1 MAGRLT
7 VCHLPRFICLR
18 LQYPNNLGCSVTKGM
33 LQRLLDKLRT
43 VSPLIQGIN
52 MSMVLSLC
60 DRLYK
65 SVAIVPE
72 DISLVLSKL
81 YTMLY
86 AKGEL

>member
-1 MAGRLT
+1 MAGKLT
-7 VCHLPRFICLR
+7 GCHLPRFICLR
-18 LQYPNNLGCSVTKGM
+18 LQYPNNLGCSVTKGK
-33 LQRLLDKLRT
+33 LQKLLDKLRT
-43 VSPLIQGIN
+43 VSPLIQGI

-60 DRLYK
+60 DRLYIK

-81 YTMLY
+81 YIMLY

>member
-1 MAGRLT
+1 MAGRHT
-7 VCHLPRFICLR
+7 GCHLPRFICLR
-18 LQYPNNLGCSVTKGM
+18 LQYPNNLGCSVTKGK

-43 VSPLIQGIN
+43 VSPLIEIN
-52 MSMVLSLC
+52 MSMVHSLC